1 MKEYKVEA
9 EAIATTEIY
18 VFAEDKED
26 ALYKAEQ
33 EMKYKSEEEWT
44 LSQMQILGYTIEEVS
59 NDG

>member
-33 EMKYKSEEEWT
+33 EMKFMFEDQWT
-44 LSQMQILGYTIEEVS
+44 LSQRNILGYTLERVNE
-59 NDG
+59 DE